1 MSRKFNSFFIFL
13 FLFFFNSNKILAN
26 SFYCEEL
33 VKNLLNSTEARKWE
47 AVYPDNVIQDFGF
60 TLLFDLD
67 NTTNKTE
74 YRKNSKGNYLVGKIH
89 DLNLA
94 KLINTGD
101 VIIKVN
107 KKEFKNS
114 SELQNIINNKDQ
126 IEITFLNKENR
137 IVDLVLEKK
146 KYYITDEFF
155 QIEDISINSID
166 QKKGI
171 FEVRFYYNFAKL
183 FSKERYEN
191 FYNIVEDSLIFQN
204 ENKKWSLEV
213 CIYSK
218 DEFNKSRIIEPG
230 NEIRIL
236 NVSKK
241 DKNQIEEKFKI
252 TPYSKTKLN
261 NSLNAIY
268 IQRNIDG
275 LYEIKNKF
283 NLKAFPFDKQRLS
296 IRLADNRFSLDK
308 RNLFITENT
317 HKFLYEYV
325 KKNEILGWNITGYEI
340 NDFQYKN
347 PFHMENDFSDGLSLD
362 LIIER
367 KHGYYLFKIVI
378 PIVLIL
384 LICWGSVWIDPKEI
398 ESRLTITIVCLLSLI
413 AYNFVIDSEL
423 PKLEYLTVM
432 DWIILISYVYATIPN
447 FLSIISFRIQK
458 TNLVMSDKLEQI
470 SKRYGL
476 SSYVLSIFL
485 IVLFNANIN
494 PDNSSSLIFWMAG
507 IF

>member
-1 MSRKFNSFFIFL
+1 MKRKFSLFFIFL
-13 FLFFFNSNKILAN
+13 FLTFFNSNKTLAN
-26 SFYCEEL
+26 SFYCEGL
-33 VKNLLNSTEARKWE
+33 VENLLNSPEVHKWE
-47 AVYPDNVIQDFGF
+47 VVYADSVIQDFGF

-67 NTTNKTE
+67 NTTNKTK
-74 YRKNSKGNYLVGKIH
+74 YRKNSKGNYLIGKIH

-101 VIIKVN
+101 AIIKIN
-107 KKEFKNS
+107 KKKFKKS
-114 SELQNIINNKDQ
+114 SELQNIINNDDQ
-126 IEITFLNKENR
+126 VEITVLNKENR
-137 IVDLVLEKK
+137 IVDLVLDKK

-166 QKKGI
+166 QKKGV

-183 FSKERYEN
+183 FPKERYEN
-191 FYNIVEDSLIFQN
+191 FYKIGEDSLIFQN
-204 ENKKWSLEV
+204 ENKVWSLEV

-218 DEFNKSRIIEPG
+218 DEFNKSRIVEPG

-236 NVSKK
+236 DISRKN
-241 DKNQIEEKFKI
+241 KNQIEEKFKI

-261 NSLNAIY
+261 NPIDAIY

-296 IRLADNRFSLDK
+296 VKLADTRFNLDK
-308 RNLFITENT
+308 RNIFISEGT
-317 HKFLYEYV
+317 HKFLYNYV
-325 KKNEILGWNITGYEI
+325 KKNEILGWNLTGYEI

-378 PIVLIL
+378 PIILIL

-447 FLSIISFRIQK
+447 FLSIISFKIQK
-458 TNLVMSDKLEQI
+458 TNINLCGKIESI
-470 SKRYGL
+470 SKTYGIL
-476 SSYVLSIFL
+476 SYVLVIFF
-485 IVLFNANIN
+485 IIIINANLN
-494 PDNSSSLIFWMAG
+494 PENSSALISWMAVK
-507 IF
+507 